1 MYQRGSKDVAEQLKR
16 NIDGVRSAWVCKTCD
31 KYMQGDKMPPT
42 CHKNGLEIVEV
53 PELARLNKFD
63 NMLLARKILFMF
75 VSQLPVSRMEAL
87 KGKVTLVPIEGED
100 VLGTVAAGQSMPRT
114 PTEAGLVTYELRKK
128 QTFKQ
133 TVGRPQLVNPKWLGE
148 ALKVLKKAGNPY
160 YQMDFDSVDSYRARC
175 VEEDPKG
182 VEVAFPEIA
191 EGDAE
196 VNRSEEEGQ
205 GSEAGK
211 ESEHTRYDKNQ
222 DPVQRNQL
230 VQVEDSSCLVQ
241 NNPETERTSEDSI
254 ISVAPGEDRRP
265 EGIVQSRDW
274 DVQAHP
280 RLHNPDGSNG
290 LHQDGRQTRLTDQQ
304 YFGQRVKNV
313 NNKWAADVSYVCA
326 AVSYLEKKQINSNT
340 SMAYTSGKR
349 VNKEGGKVAIEH
361 HDAWSV
367 LRGITNSP
375 KFWRDKKAEVIATM
389 DNYGA
394 FQWFWTLS
402 CADKRWQAVLAT
414 IARSF
419 PEVEDIIYQDKG
431 GIEMEIKVKVKDV
444 CEEVPLEKF
453 MDSLDQSKHELLR
466 TNVLAVT
473 RYFDMKVRS
482 FIKNIMMGD
491 KNPMCIILYTYR
503 IEFQKRGHPHAH
515 GCLWIDIDKM
525 DVRFPGLKSAFNSL
539 RHGKALMQVDNV
551 DVSRLKEVEA
561 LVNWIDSFVTC
572 SLNKARVGAEVAD
585 LAEELQSHGHT
596 KRCHKK
602 SENCG

>member
-1 MYQRGSKDVAEQLKR
+1 MKR
-16 NIDGVRSAWVCKTCD
+16 NIDGVSSAWVCKTCD

-42 CHKNGLEIVEV
+42 CHKNGLEIDDV
-53 PELARLNKFD
+53 PELTRLNKFD

-87 KGKVTLVPIEGED
+87 KGKVTLVPIEGDD

-128 QTFKQ
+128 QTYKQ

-148 ALKVLKKAGNPY
+148 ALQVLKEAGNPY
-160 YQMDFDSVDSYRARC
+160 YQMNFDSVDSYRARC

-196 VNRSEEEGQ
+196 VNRSDGEEQ
-205 GSEAGK
+205 DSEAGK
-211 ESEHTRYDKNQ
+211 ESEHTLYDKNQ

-230 VQVEDSSCLVQ
+230 VEVEESTCLVQ
-241 NNPETERTSEDSI
+241 NNPETERTSENSV

-265 EGIVQSRDW
+265 EGMLQSKDW
-274 DVQAHP
+274 DVQAYP
-280 RLHNPDGSNG
+280 RLHNPDSSNG
-290 LHQDGRQTRLTDQQ
+290 LHQDGRETRLTEQQ

-349 VNKEGGKVAIEH
+349 INKEGGKVAIEH

-367 LRGITNSP
+367 LRGIKNSP

-389 DNYGA
+389 DNYGP

-402 CADKRWQAVLAT
+402 CADKRWQAVVAT

-431 GIEMEIKVKVKDV
+431 GVEMEIKVKVKDV
-444 CEEVPLEKF
+444 SEEVPLEEY

-473 RYFDMKVRS
+473 RYFDLKVRS
-482 FIKNIMMGD
+482 FIKNIMMGG
-491 KNPMCIILYTYR
+491 KNPMSIILYTYR

-515 GCLWIDIDKM
+515 GCLWIDINEMDK
-525 DVRFPGLKSAFNSL
+525 RFPGLKSAFNSL
-539 RHGKALMQVDNV
+539 RHGKALKQVDTVN
-551 DVSRLKEVEA
+551 DSRLKEVEA
-561 LVNWIDSFVTC
+561 LVNWIDAFVTC

-585 LAEELQSHGHT
+585 MAEDLQSHGHT

-602 SENCG
+602 SDNCG